1 MMSESLLQKL
11 EWGLLTEKLALYCQS
26 PEAAERS
33 RAKRPVLE
41 ASDIL
46 KRWEQA
52 RPMTDLYRQGY
63 RAPIGELD
71 PVAPLVKAVG
81 LGQVLDGLQLRAVLR
96 LLVAVKKV
104 YAFAQDFSPKCETL
118 QGFKGRLILLSPLLK
133 SIEKAVDEDGALL
146 DQASPELSRIRNQQR
161 GLKKK
166 IEQKLKQVLN
176 DSSWDLYLQD
186 DFFTTRAERYV
197 VPVKLDGRGRVPGS
211 IVDTSESGQ
220 TLFIEPAVIGPMNQ
234 ALQDLELSEKLEI
247 IKILKGLSQK
257 VCEGG
262 DALLS
267 NYEELIFLD
276 ELSAEGQMAC
286 ELDAVPV
293 RLCEQ
298 PRICLKN
305 ARHPLVRSP
314 SGGGAIPNQISLD
327 QDHHV
332 LIISGP
338 NAGGKTVVLKTLGM
352 LVLMAKAGLQ
362 IPADGDSELFLF
374 DRIFIEMGDAQ
385 SLTASLSTFSGHIQ
399 GLKPIVETAGAQDL
413 ILLDELAVGTEPN
426 TGAAIAQAIL
436 EHLASLKA
444 KALVTTHYDNLK
456 SLAVKNK
463 AFRNASMEYSLV
475 NYKPTYKLILDVPGQ
490 SYGLELASQIGL
502 PESLIARAKTLR
514 GASVSALDDAVGQLM
529 KARDQARQAEEEMLQ
544 ARKEA
549 EAGKARWDH
558 DVMLL
563 ERNRK
568 KSLEAMKLKFEKD
581 LSKFRQDFDNWQS
594 DVKKIRKELQ
604 KGTLSPDALS
614 EKLAQ
619 GKQHGKSLLKSG
631 EDASRQL
638 TGRQESEGSK
648 KAEVPGRLVDFS
660 VLKVS
665 DLVWVTPM
673 ARSGKILKLGQ
684 SKQDKIEVEAG
695 AMKLRVD
702 FKDLRLISTSVT
714 SIKPAKKT
722 SPTSKKSS
730 GGGSATP
737 AREDTVIFQT
747 SGNTVD
753 LRGME
758 VADALEK
765 TWRFLDAGV
774 MRGEPALI
782 LIHGHGTDTLKS
794 SIRKA
799 LRNECPYDISYQS
812 GDRSQG
818 GDGVTVVIFE
828 K

>member
-11 EWGLLTEKLALYCQS
+11 EWGLLTEKLAQYCQS
-26 PEAAERS
+26 PEGAERS
-33 RAKRPVLE
+33 RAKRPNLE
-41 ASDIL
+41 APEIL

-52 RPMTDLYRQGY
+52 RPITDLYRQGY
-63 RAPIGELD
+63 RAPIGDIE
-71 PVAPLVKAVG
+71 PVAPLIKAVG
-81 LGQVLDGLQLRAVLR
+81 LGQVLDGSQLRGILR

-104 YAFAQDFSPKCETL
+104 YAFSQDFSTRCETL
-118 QGFKGRLILLSPLLK
+118 QGFKNRLVLLSPLLK
-133 SIEKAVDEDGALL
+133 AIEKAVDEDGALL

-211 IVDTSESGQ
+211 IVDTSDSGQ

-247 IKILKGLSQK
+247 IRILRELSQK

-276 ELSAEGQMAC
+276 ELSAEGQFAC
-286 ELDAVPV
+286 EQDAVPV
-293 RLCEQ
+293 QLSEN
-298 PRICLKN
+298 PVICLKN
-305 ARHPLVRSP
+305 ARHPLVKTP
-314 SGGGAIPNQISLD
+314 SGGAPVPNFISLN

-362 IPADGDSELFLF
+362 LPADSDSELFLF
-374 DRIFIEMGDAQ
+374 EQIFIEMGDSQ

-399 GLKPIVETAGAQDL
+399 GLKPIVETAGAGDL

-456 SLAVKNK
+456 SLAVKNS
-463 AFRNASMEYSLV
+463 AFRNASMEYSLA

-502 PESLIARAKTLR
+502 PETLISRARSLR

-529 KARDQARQAEEEMLQ
+529 KARDQARLAEEEMLS

-568 KSLEAMKLKFEKD
+568 KSLEAMKMKFEKD
-581 LSKFRQDFDNWQS
+581 LSKFRQDFDHWQS

-604 KGTLSPDALS
+604 KGTYSPDVLS

-619 GKQHGKSLLKSG
+619 GKQAGKNLLNAG
-631 EDASRQL
+631 EETSRQL
-638 TGRQESEGSK
+638 VGRQDSEKSK

-665 DLVWVTPM
+665 DLVWITPM
-673 ARSGKILKLGQ
+673 SRSGKVLKLGQ
-684 SKQDKIEVEAG
+684 SRQDKIEVEAG

-702 FKDLRLISTSVT
+702 FKDLRLISTSIT
-714 SIKPAKKT
+714 SIKPAKK
-722 SPTSKKSS
+722 SVPGSKKSPQSS
-730 GGGSATP
+730 GSSAP
-737 AREDTVIFQT
+737 EDTVIFQT

-758 VADALEK
+758 VDEALEK

-799 LRNECPYDISYQS
+799 LKNQCPYDITFQS

-828 K
+828 R